1 MNGERWREGGKA
13 RQRNF
18 CLVWR
23 CMVLVDFAFREKKK
37 SFEILKG
44 REGMAGKKRADWGV
58 S

>member
-1 MNGERWREGGKA
+1 MNGEGWREGGSA

-23 CMVLVDFAFREKKK
+23 CMVLVVFFVSGEKKIE
-37 SFEILKG
+37 FMKG
-44 REGMAGKKRADWGV
+44 REGLAGKKRADWGV

>member
-37 SFEILKG
+37 FRDFEG
-44 REGMAGKKRADWGV
+44 
-58 S
+58 

>member
-23 CMVLVDFAFREKKK
+23 CTWFWLILRFGRKK